1 MAATTLVW
9 NGVVISA
16 NRDGYVSATAM
27 CKAGKVLFADWYR
40 LNKTKA
46 LITTLQ
52 TAMGN
57 SITKVVRIVKGGKN
71 QGSWIHRLLAYQ
83 LAQWIDPE
91 FGIQVS
97 IWLDILLTTGKVEL
111 ETKEVG
117 PDALV
122 LRQQLQV
129 QEQRLL
135 EAQQELKEKDEEM
148 RRKDELLKQQE
159 EQMHRLNT
167 INLESLS
174 YKKNR
179 LKEETIYIVS
189 TSNYARQGI
198 FKVGRTTQKMRLR
211 TSQHNV
217 THVEGDKVRVLREF
231 RVGDSKVVEGYIHNK
246 LKGLL
251 LQGETEFY
259 LCPYNLLEAAVEAI
273 VEHDTADSEHVNRVI
288 DLVYSLRAKNFRQQ
302 DWTQGIPAEFFE
314 EEKKEEPAPAQP
326 AIVELKQA
334 QETLATFDTANM
346 TEEQRKNFVNC
357 CMILYRYTTGNEQ
370 AVGAVVWTAFQAVL
384 IEQLNI
390 AKRAFRAKEWRGIA
404 KEVAKEQKIELVIK
418 SSQALVP
425 AS

>member
-1 MAATTLVW
+1 MTLVW
-9 NGVVISA
+9 NGVVIESRESDKYVNA
-16 NRDGYVSATAM
+16 TQMAKAFNKKFAHWYETDFAKNTVAELERDLNSESRGTTSLYI
-27 CKAGKVLFADWYR
+27 KVVDVKR
-40 LNKTKA
+40 
-46 LITTLQ
+46 
-52 TAMGN
+52 GN
-57 SITKVVRIVKGGKN
+57 SKKFS
-71 QGSWIHRLLAYQ
+71 QGSWIHPDLCGIF
-83 LAQWIDPE
+83 AQWLSPKFAIAVGRWIRTL
-91 FGIQVS
+91 F
-97 IWLDILLTTGKVEL
+97 TTGKVEL
-111 ETKEVG
+111 ESKEIG

-251 LQGETEFY
+251 LHGETEFY

-288 DLVYSLRAKNFRQQ
+288 DLVYSLRAKNFSQQ

-314 EEKKEEPAPAQP
+314 EEKKEEAAPAPAPPAQP

-334 QETLATFDTANM
+334 EETLASFDTANM

-357 CMILYRYTTGNEQ
+357 CMILYRYTTGNQQ
-370 AVGAVVWTAFQAVL
+370 AVSAVVWTAFQAVL

-390 AKRAFRAKEWRGIA
+390 AK
-404 KEVAKEQKIELVIK
+404 
-418 SSQALVP
+418 
-425 AS
+425 